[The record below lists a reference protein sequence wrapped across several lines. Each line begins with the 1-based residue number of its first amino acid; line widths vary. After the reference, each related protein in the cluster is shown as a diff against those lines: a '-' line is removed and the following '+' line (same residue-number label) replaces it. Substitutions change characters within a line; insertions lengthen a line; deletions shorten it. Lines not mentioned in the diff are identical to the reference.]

1 MSLGILIWLV
11 ITPNVG
17 LVNVV
22 FGLPNST
29 LLVALN
35 DSARNC
41 ALIRSVIK
49 KFLNTEK
56 SQSNSPGPRV
66 LINRLTSPKVKRG
79 ASENAAGFNQS
90 LRRWSVEPAVV
101 AETPVALGR

>member
-1 MSLGILIWLV
+1 MLIWLV

-22 FGLPNST
+22 FGWPNST

-41 ALIRSVIK
+41 AWTRD
-49 KFLNTEK
+49 
-56 SQSNSPGPRV
+56 
-66 LINRLTSPKVKRG
+66 
-79 ASENAAGFNQS
+79 
-90 LRRWSVEPAVV
+90 
-101 AETPVALGR
+101 